1 MSDQESNQEASSLGE
16 RFSIDAVIN
25 GLANDLVELRA
36 GKISVENALTRAAL
50 ARQLFN
56 GVRLVIQGQR
66 MLAEKAKPINV
77 PPSGE
82 LE

>member
-1 MSDQESNQEASSLGE
+1 MSDQESNHEASSLGE
-16 RFSIDAVIN
+16 RFNIDDAIR
-25 GLANDLVELRA
+25 GLAQDLKELRA

-50 ARQLFN
+50 ARQMFN

-77 PPSGE
+77 PPAE
-82 LE
+82 IEP

>member
-1 MSDQESNQEASSLGE
+1 MSDQESNREASSLGE

-25 GLANDLVELRA
+25 GLANDLTELRA
-36 GKISVENALTRAAL
+36 GTISVENALTRAAL

-66 MLAEKAKPINV
+66 MLAEKAKPV
-77 PPSGE
+77 RLPGE
-82 LE
+82 GKIE